1 MLALFTQIQFDDLQ
15 VFLDFIKA
23 YTFASIITTLIVIK
37 FKLFNFELSKK
48 SMSWATWNFYIL
60 EFLCPVY

>member
-1 MLALFTQIQFDDLQ
+1 MSLQ
-15 VFLDFIKA
+15 VFQDLVKA

-48 SMSWATWNFYIL
+48 SMSWATWNFYML